1 MTKETTDNTPEES
14 SIEDKS
20 LETVRDILFGAQ
32 SREHDKRTQHLEKLI
47 KSSVDKLERD
57 VDRKITNVEKT
68 ISKLEERLAR
78 ESEATAKRV
87 ADSFTSVQNTIDAL
101 DQKTQSELTGLADQ
115 TQAELSDLEKSAKN
129 WNEDLAKQ
137 LELIHQQL
145 SNTKVDRA
153 ALSELFGSLA
163 VALVDDKS

>member
-1 MTKETTDNTPEES
+1 MTKETTDNTPAEPS
-14 SIEDKS
+14 AEDKS

-32 SREHDKRTQHLEKLI
+32 AREHDKRTQHLEKLI

-57 VDRKITNVEKT
+57 VERKITSVEKT
-68 ISKLEERLAR
+68 ISKLEEKLAR
-78 ESEATAKRV
+78 DSEATAKRV
-87 ADSFTSVQNTIDAL
+87 ADSFTNVQNAIEAL
-101 DQKTQSELTGLADQ
+101 DQKSQSELASLADQ
-115 TQAELSDLEKSAKN
+115 TQAELGDLEKRAQN

-137 LELIHQQL
+137 LELVHQEL